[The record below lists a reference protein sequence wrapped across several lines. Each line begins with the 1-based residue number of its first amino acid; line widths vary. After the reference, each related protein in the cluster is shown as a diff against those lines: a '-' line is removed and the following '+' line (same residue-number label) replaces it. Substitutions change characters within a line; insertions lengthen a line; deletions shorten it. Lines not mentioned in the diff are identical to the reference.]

1 MITELEKGSSNTS
14 MKNSSRQSNT
24 SNLEE
29 LGGWRYSQQRC
40 SSKKGI
46 VFRVSKKEREKGRL
60 SRRRLQKA
68 VEIFQKCGVVA
79 LEGAISAAKTK
90 KFRDDLNTE
99 MEPILQSRSRVRG
112 ILERSMISH
121 GSPINLWEEN
131 VSGIQ
136 EELFF
141 TQGHVF
147 RERNDGR
154 IDMRLHPVGGFGDP
168 EFLANAFAFPILSR
182 ILGER
187 LELKSIHAIQ
197 ALPLHEGASNEP
209 QHWHRDTGL
218 LFPNDDFFQ
227 MRDVHNK
234 TKGVHLPP
242 YAINQFVMLVNAT
255 EDNGPTEFSLGS
267 HQWGTK
273 WVDDEED
280 GTTDARFYLKEG
292 SIVLS
297 DYRTVH
303 RGTINFTR
311 KRRPMGMLIWGRD
324 WWSDSVNYP
333 NTCPRKEPSPS
344 STSLP
349 SVSKTSHLPSV
360 LQKPAAFAL
369 EKVLEGSEEARLK
382 IDRSSASNSI
392 ISEKIS
398 ASVCGEPSAQ
408 KRRKNFFKVCVNGW
422 SRTIAQNHRRGATP
436 KGYHRRQ

>member
-1 MITELEKGSSNTS
+1 VADTRRTLAERDHEDQNDESNSKSFKRAHFLEQRDLVFLTLGVSLGALVCCCAILGSSNALPVSRTEANLKAAQSSNKMITELEKGSSNTS

-154 IDMRLHPVGGFGDP
+154 IDMRVT
-168 EFLANAFAFPILSR
+168 NSIMMLSR
-182 ILGER
+182 
-187 LELKSIHAIQ
+187 
-197 ALPLHEGASNEP
+197 
-209 QHWHRDTGL
+209 
-218 LFPNDDFFQ
+218 
-227 MRDVHNK
+227 
-234 TKGVHLPP
+234 
-242 YAINQFVMLVNAT
+242 
-255 EDNGPTEFSLGS
+255 
-267 HQWGTK
+267 
-273 WVDDEED
+273 
-280 GTTDARFYLKEG
+280 
-292 SIVLS
+292 
-297 DYRTVH
+297 
-303 RGTINFTR
+303 
-311 KRRPMGMLIWGRD
+311 
-324 WWSDSVNYP
+324 
-333 NTCPRKEPSPS
+333 
-344 STSLP
+344 
-349 SVSKTSHLPSV
+349 
-360 LQKPAAFAL
+360 
-369 EKVLEGSEEARLK
+369 
-382 IDRSSASNSI
+382 
-392 ISEKIS
+392 KIS
-398 ASVCGEPSAQ
+398 TDEP
-408 KRRKNFFKVCVNGW
+408 
-422 SRTIAQNHRRGATP
+422 IA
-436 KGYHRRQ
+436 